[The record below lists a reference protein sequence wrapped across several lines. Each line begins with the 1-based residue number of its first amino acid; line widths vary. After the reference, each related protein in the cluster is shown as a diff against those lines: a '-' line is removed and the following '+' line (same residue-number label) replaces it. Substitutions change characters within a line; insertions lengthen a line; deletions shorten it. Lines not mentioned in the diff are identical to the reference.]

1 LFTSDNPVIYIVP
14 EIISLYALLFLSL
27 SNYQVAKI
35 FKKYGYL
42 IFIPSKKKLTFLS
55 AERI

>member
-1 LFTSDNPVIYIVP
+1 M
-14 EIISLYALLFLSL
+14 YALLFLSL

-42 IFIPSKKKLTFLS
+42 IFIPSTKNYHLYRLKEYDENS
-55 AERI
+55 APTV